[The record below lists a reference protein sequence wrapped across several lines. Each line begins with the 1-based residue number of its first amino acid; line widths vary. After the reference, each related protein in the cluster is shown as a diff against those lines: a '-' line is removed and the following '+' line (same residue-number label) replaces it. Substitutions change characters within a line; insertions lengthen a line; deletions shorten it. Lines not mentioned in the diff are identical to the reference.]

1 MSEAKIFLHQKE
13 EDSLI
18 ELKETEWLRERDLQK
33 FLVKY
38 PDLLPGNQIDP
49 DSPRNWFLVSREMS
63 VPSEEGEKG
72 WWSLDHLFLDQDGIP
87 TFVECKQSSD
97 TRARREVVA
106 QMMDYAANASKYWSV
121 ERIRQVASERASQ
134 QDSSLDEVITEFL
147 DTEEESVVEEFWK
160 KVEMNLEEN
169 SIRLLFVIN
178 EVPKELRRIVEF
190 LNEEMKHVEVL
201 AVEIKRFKENIE
213 GRAVLVPRVI
223 GLTEKIKENKK
234 SSTTSQSPTSKSEFL
249 NKCNPTSQQFF
260 ENLLKKVREKNYK
273 IRWGTV
279 GFSVRAQIAE
289 DEYGSFI
296 HCYPPNKFHFYFGKW
311 LRENDEI
318 DDNNLRKNL
327 LNYGV
332 FEEGGD
338 WTLKTEVVEDNIEE
352 TNEVYEFI
360 LDKVESLLK
369 NQ

>member
-121 ERIRQVASERASQ
+121 ERIRQVASERAS
-134 QDSSLDEVITEFL
+134 
-147 DTEEESVVEEFWK
+147 
-160 KVEMNLEEN
+160 
-169 SIRLLFVIN
+169 
-178 EVPKELRRIVEF
+178 
-190 LNEEMKHVEVL
+190 
-201 AVEIKRFKENIE
+201 
-213 GRAVLVPRVI
+213 
-223 GLTEKIKENKK
+223 
-234 SSTTSQSPTSKSEFL
+234 
-249 NKCNPTSQQFF
+249 
-260 ENLLKKVREKNYK
+260 
-273 IRWGTV
+273 
-279 GFSVRAQIAE
+279 
-289 DEYGSFI
+289 
-296 HCYPPNKFHFYFGKW
+296 
-311 LRENDEI
+311 
-318 DDNNLRKNL
+318 
-327 LNYGV
+327 
-332 FEEGGD
+332 
-338 WTLKTEVVEDNIEE
+338 
-352 TNEVYEFI
+352 
-360 LDKVESLLK
+360 
-369 NQ
+369 